1 MMNEVRSPKGPEA
14 SELTASSVASS
25 VAKHAAFEHYAYH
38 EIAGDKHL
46 VRVDVLEQLK
56 SNIAQLEDL
65 HGRLRF
71 MMGEVRSL
79 LKRG

>member
-1 MMNEVRSPKGPEA
+1 MANEVRSQKAKEA
-14 SELTASSVASS
+14 SELASSVGSS
-25 VAKHAAFEHYAYH
+25 VAKNAAFGHYAYH
-38 EIAGDKHL
+38 EIASDRHL

-79 LKRG
+79 LKRN